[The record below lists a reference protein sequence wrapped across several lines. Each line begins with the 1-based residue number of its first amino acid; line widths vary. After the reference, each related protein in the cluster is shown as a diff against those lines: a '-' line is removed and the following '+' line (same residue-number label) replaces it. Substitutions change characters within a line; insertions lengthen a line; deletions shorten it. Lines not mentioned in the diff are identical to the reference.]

1 MIPQQIRPGDDPSCL
16 ARDWG
21 LSLELADKLVRLSEL
36 FTPELARGRL
46 PARRTALGPGFQIE
60 IISGLRSEAE
70 QNALRAQGR
79 PTAANAKSTHLA
91 CPATGADLHMVTPPV
106 RHRSAEWAAH
116 RFTFGMN
123 VERVGLRWGGD
134 SKREKFP
141 GSLFGFKFGTIE
153 IPTDW
158 NHVDLGPRGPDGS

>member
-1 MIPQQIRPGDDPSCL
+1 MIPQQIRPETDPSCL

-21 LSLELADKLVRLSEL
+21 LSLELAVKLVRLSEL
-36 FTPELARGRL
+36 FTPELAGGRL
-46 PARRTALGPGFQIE
+46 PRRRTALGPGFGIE
-60 IISGLRSEAE
+60 IISGLRTEAE
-70 QNALRAQGR
+70 QNSLRAQGR
-79 PTAANAKSTHLA
+79 PTATNAKSTHLS
-91 CPATGADLHMVTPPV
+91 CPATGADLYMMIPPV
-106 RHRSAEWAAH
+106 GNKRQAQAFY

-158 NHVDLGPRGPDGS
+158 NHVDLGPRRPDGS